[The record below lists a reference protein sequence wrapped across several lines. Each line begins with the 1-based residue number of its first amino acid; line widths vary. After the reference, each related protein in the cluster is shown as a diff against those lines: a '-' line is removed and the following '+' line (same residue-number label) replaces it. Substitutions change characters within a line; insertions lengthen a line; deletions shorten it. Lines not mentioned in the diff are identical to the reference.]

1 MSSVTTSSLVGSLLA
16 FAVGDALGWPVEGR
30 GNRVGGTKDLKPE
43 LTFHEWRRREGGG
56 YAPREEIIPAGSY
69 SDDTQL
75 MLAVARSVGRSNW
88 WEHLTRTELPWW
100 TQYQLGGGGATRRA
114 TQAWAKG
121 KAPWKSAD
129 PQRYW
134 QAGGNGAAMRIL
146 AHAIGPDFAPVR
158 DRVLADGAATHGHPI
173 ALAPSQAYAYAL
185 WLTLRRREPLG
196 WGQLL
201 DEVLAGVDLWAQF
214 NPDAVPED
222 WSRHLPDDYSE
233 QWSRTVDDLIE
244 RFRLARNQLAHGALA
259 VDDRVLDKL
268 GAYSKESG
276 AGTVTVS
283 ATLYLASRHA
293 ADPRQ
298 GLLRAA
304 FARRADTDT
313 LAAMTGALLGAVHG
327 PDWLGPAA
335 DKVMD
340 AKLLQRTAETLS
352 HPDERGSEPYG
363 RDAVRRVET
372 ELARARPG
380 ARTHLPFYGDVE
392 VTSVRDLDNRASR
405 IRSWWM
411 SNVDGQTF
419 RVTRTSK
426 AKRSPWIQLETAPP
440 PSEQRDEPRLRSGLV
455 VSVQDLKRSR
465 EFYESLLGMAVS
477 RTTRTALVL
486 NGWLALEPAM
496 NGPARIPAYD
506 APATVTLYAEP
517 ETVAAT
523 RDRLEKAGVRLT
535 VTQTERGPV
544 VRTHDPDGVAV
555 EIRAN

>member
-1 MSSVTTSSLVGSLLA
+1 MSDVPTSSVVGSMLA
-16 FAVGDALGWPVEGR
+16 FAVGDALGWPIEGR
-30 GNRVGGTKDLKPE
+30 GSRVGGTKDLKPE
-43 LTFHEWRRREGGG
+43 LVFHEWRRREGGG
-56 YAPREEIIPAGSY
+56 YAPREEVIPTGSY

-75 MLAVARSVGRSNW
+75 MLAVARSVRRSDW
-88 WEHLTRTELPWW
+88 WTHLTRTELPWW

-121 KAPWKSAD
+121 NAPWKSTD

-146 AHAIGPDFAPVR
+146 AHTVGPDFELVR

-201 DEVLAGVDLWAQF
+201 DEVLAGVGLWAQF
-214 NPDAVPED
+214 NPDVVPDD
-222 WSRHLPDDYSE
+222 WAQHLSDDYSE
-233 QWSRTVDDLIE
+233 QWSRTIDGLIE
-244 RFRLARNQLAHGALA
+244 RLKHARNQLAHGALA
-259 VDDRVLDKL
+259 VDDRVLDEL

-276 AGTVTVS
+276 AGTVTVA

-304 FARRADTDT
+304 FAHRADTDT

-327 PDWLGPAA
+327 PDWLGPTAE
-335 DKVMD
+335 KVMD
-340 AKLLQRTAETLS
+340 ARLLQRTAETLGQ
-352 HPDERGSEPYG
+352 PDGPPTEPYG
-363 RDAVRRVET
+363 RNAVRHVET
-372 ELARARPG
+372 ELAQARPG
-380 ARTHLPFYGDVE
+380 TRTHLPFYGDVE
-392 VTSVRDLDNRASR
+392 VTSVRDLDNQTSR

-411 SNVDGQTF
+411 SNTDGQTF

-426 AKRSPWIQLETAPP
+426 AKRSPWIRLETAE
-440 PSEQRDEPRLRSGLV
+440 PSSPHRDEPRLRSGLV
-455 VSVQDLKRSR
+455 VSVQDLSRSR

-477 RTTRTALVL
+477 RTTRSALVL
-486 NGWLALEPAM
+486 NGWLALEPAI
-496 NGPARIPAYD
+496 NGTARIPAYD

-517 ETVAAT
+517 ATVAAT
-523 RDRLEKAGVRLT
+523 KARLEKAGVQLT
-535 VTQTERGPV
+535 VAETERGLV
-544 VRTHDPDGVAV
+544 VRTHDPDGVPV
-555 EIRAN
+555 EVRAN